1 MAWTGSLTASSTDG
15 SYITYIPDIYANRGY
30 TVTTFTAPKKGVYQ
44 FGLRGSGGSI
54 DPHGD
59 GVTGTG
65 GAGGYTVGNISM
77 EANQTVYIG
86 AGGPLSAAF
95 VSSVYGANLAS
106 IPYYNVYF
114 VAGGGGGGGSSWGKY
129 GKYGGN
135 GGAGGGTTGAA
146 GVTMNT
152 AGGGG
157 GGTQTGGAA
166 YGTGVDGNYGNNNDT
181 SSRGGNGGDGWWGGG
196 AGGSMGDAGA
206 GGGGGGS
213 GYINVAGITVGSKY
227 YANSTTQGGGAA
239 SNSNGYVSVTYVGPA
254 ELPIKFNG
262 TAITDLYYNGM
273 KITSLI
279 YNGTKIFMRRLRDCL
294 SLTEPAFC

>member
-1 MAWTGSLTASSTDG
+1 MGWTGSLTASSPEG
-15 SYITYIPDIYANRGY
+15 SYITYIPDTATARGY
-30 TVTTFTAPKKGVYQ
+30 TITTFTAPKKGVYQ

-59 GVTGTG
+59 GVTGAG
-65 GAGGYTVGNISM
+65 GAGGYTAGYIAM
-77 EANQTVYIG
+77 EAGQAVYIG

-95 VSSVYGANLAS
+95 VSSVYGANLATV
-106 IPYYNVYF
+106 PWQNVYF

-146 GVTMNT
+146 GTGVNT
-152 AGGGG
+152 AGGGY
-157 GGTQTGGAA
+157 GGTQSGGAA
-166 YGTGVDGNYGNNNDT
+166 YGTGADGGYGNNNDT
-181 SSRGGNGGDGWWGGG
+181 SSRGGNGGDGWYGGG
-196 AGGSMGDAGA
+196 PGGSMGDAGG

-213 GYINVAGITVGSKY
+213 GYINTASITVGGKTY
-227 YANSTTQGGGAA
+227 INATQQGGGAG
-239 SNSNGYVSVTYVGPA
+239 SNSAGYVSVMYVAPS

-262 TAITDLYYNGM
+262 TAITDLYYNGT

-279 YNGTKIFMRRLRDCL
+279 YNGTKLFMRRLRECL
-294 SLTEPAFC
+294 NLAEPVFA